1 VLACL
6 AAATP
11 AAAQTGSAEDI
22 AAARVLGTEGTRL
35 ADAGDCNGAIP
46 KLASAEK
53 LFHAPTTLDRLG
65 ECEVS
70 VGKLVAGT
78 EDLNRVVRE
87 QLAPNPPP
95 AFLVAKKRA
104 QQVLAAAVPR
114 IGNLKIHVD
123 GAPPDKLSIVVDG
136 AAVSAAL
143 LDGDRP
149 TDPGPHQ
156 VSVSAVGYR
165 PASSDVN
172 VREGGESSV
181 SLKLEVDPTAVAVAP
196 TPVTPGEA
204 TGTVSTG
211 PAPRPAPESGGSG
224 RILGYGAL
232 GLGGVGLVVG
242 TVFGVV
248 ALGKKSTLDSACPNK
263 VCLPRSQSDINSL
276 GTDATISTI
285 GFGVGI
291 VGVAVG
297 TILLIVSHKSETA
310 AIDPPKPHISPWLGM
325 GTAGVGGTFQ

>member
-1 VLACL
+1 L
-6 AAATP
+6 AASP
-11 AAAQTGSAEDI
+11 AAAQTGSPEDV
-22 AAARVLGTEGTRL
+22 ASARVLGTEGTRL

-46 KLASAEK
+46 KLESAEK

-65 ECEVS
+65 ECQVS
-70 VGKLVAGT
+70 IGKLVAGT
-78 EDLNRVVRE
+78 ENLNRVVRE

-95 AFLVAKKRA
+95 AFVTAKKRA
-104 QQVLAAAVPR
+104 QQVLAAAQPR

-123 GAPPDKLSIVVDG
+123 GAVPDKLTVLVDG
-136 AAVSAAL
+136 VGVSAAL

-156 VSVSAVGYR
+156 VSVAATGYR
-165 PASSDVN
+165 TATSDVN

-196 TPVTPGEA
+196 PPAGTPGEA
-204 TGTVSTG
+204 TVSATTG
-211 PAPRPAPESGGSG
+211 PASQPASASPGNSG
-224 RILGYGAL
+224 RILSYGAL

-248 ALGKKSTLDSACPNK
+248 ALGNKSTLDKACTDK
-263 VCLPRSQSDINSL
+263 VCPVSSQSNINAL
-276 GTDATISTI
+276 GTDATVSTV
-285 GFGVGI
+285 GFAVGI

-297 TILLIVSHKSETA
+297 VVLLVVTHKSETA
-310 AIDPPKPHISPWLGM
+310 AADPLKPHVSPWLGI
-325 GTAGVGGTFQ
+325 GSAGVGGTFQ